1 MKKIF
6 TLITVMLV
14 AMSAMAQNLKSTDYH
29 DQLVITI
36 NGETMPA
43 EQAVITITEEA
54 EEGKYTVKLNQFSF
68 MGMLIGDVTMNGV
81 QGDDDSEGFTNYA
94 TVDKDGKPITLTATI
109 TNEVPTEIMGML
121 GGKIDVT
128 VKEGS
133 RSKDGKLYAMI
144 TLVVPG
150 VGNVDAVF
158 GDNNFD
164 GSSINGVSSD
174 DDKVAAIY
182 ALNGVRVS
190 TMTRGVNIL
199 KMQSGKTIKVFNRK

>member
-14 AMSAMAQNLKSTDYH
+14 AMSAMAQDLKSTDYH

-36 NGETMPA
+36 EGNTTPA
-43 EQAVITITEEA
+43 GQAVITISEEA
-54 EEGKYTVKLNQFSF
+54 KEGKYTIKLNQFSF
-68 MGMLIGDVTMNGV
+68 NGMLIGDVTMTGV
-81 QGDDDSEGFTNYA
+81 QGDDDSEGFTNYSA
-94 TVDKDGKPITLTATI
+94 ENKTATI
-109 TNEVPTEIMGML
+109 TNGIPDFIALL
-121 GGKIDVT
+121 GGQVEVT

-182 ALNGVRVS
+182 ALNGARVS

-199 KMQSGKTIKVFNRK
+199 KMQSGKTIKVFNR

>member
-14 AMSAMAQNLKSTDYH
+14 AMSAMAQDLKSTDYH

-36 NGETMPA
+36 EGNTMPA
-43 EQAVITITEEA
+43 GQAVITITEEA
-54 EEGKYTVKLNQFSF
+54 EEGKYTIKLNQFSF
-68 MGMLIGDVTMNGV
+68 NGMLIGDVTMNGV
-81 QGDDDSEGFTNYA
+81 QGDDDSEGFTNYSA
-94 TVDKDGKPITLTATI
+94 ENKTATI
-109 TNEVPTEIMGML
+109 TNGIPDFIAAF
-121 GGKIDVT
+121 GGQVEVT

-144 TLVVPG
+144 TLVVPD

-182 ALNGVRVS
+182 ALNGARVS

>member
-14 AMSAMAQNLKSTDYH
+14 AMSAMAQDLKSTDYH

-54 EEGKYTVKLNQFSF
+54 EEGKYTIKLNQFSF
-68 MGMLIGDVTMNGV
+68 MGLLIGDVTMTGV
-81 QGDDDSEGFTNYA
+81 QGDDDSDGFTNYA
-94 TVDKDGKPITLTATI
+94 TTQTATI
-109 TNEVPTEIMGML
+109 TNGEAEGIMGML

-128 VKEGS
+128 VKDGS
-133 RSKDGKLYAMI
+133 RSKGGKFYAMI

-182 ALNGVRVS
+182 ALNGARVS
-190 TMTRGVNIL
+190 TRGVNIL
-199 KMQSGKTIKVFNRK
+199 KMSDGTTRKVLVK

>member
-14 AMSAMAQNLKSTDYH
+14 AMSAMAQDLKSTDYH

-43 EQAVITITEEA
+43 EQAVITIAEEA

-68 MGMLIGDVTMNGV
+68 LGLLIGDVTMTGV

-94 TVDKDGKPITLTATI
+94 TTQTATI
-109 TNEVPTEIMGML
+109 TNGEAEGIMGML

-128 VKEGS
+128 VKDGS
-133 RSKDGKLYAMI
+133 RSKGGKFYAMI

-182 ALNGVRVS
+182 ALNGARVS

-199 KMQSGKTIKVFNRK
+199 KMQSGKTIKVFNR

>member
-14 AMSAMAQNLKSTDYH
+14 AMSAMAQDLKSTDYH

-43 EQAVITITEEA
+43 EQAVITIAEEA

-68 MGMLIGDVTMNGV
+68 MGLLIGDVTMTGV

-94 TVDKDGKPITLTATI
+94 TTQTATI
-109 TNEVPTEIMGML
+109 TNGEAEGIMGML

-128 VKEGS
+128 VKDGS
-133 RSKDGKLYAMI
+133 RSKGGKFYAMI

-164 GSSINGVSSD
+164 GSSINAVSSD

-182 ALNGVRVS
+182 ALNGARVS

-199 KMQSGKTIKVFNRK
+199 KMQSGKTIKVFNR

>member
-14 AMSAMAQNLKSTDYH
+14 AMSAMAQDLKSTGYH

-43 EQAVITITEEA
+43 GQAVITISEEA
-54 EEGKYTVKLNQFSF
+54 EEGKYTIKLNQFSF
-68 MGMLIGDVTMNGV
+68 NGMLIGDVTMNGV

-94 TVDKDGKPITLTATI
+94 TVNKDDEPITLTATI
-109 TNEVPTEIMGML
+109 TNGDPLFMGML
-121 GGKIDVT
+121 GGKVDVT
-128 VKEGS
+128 VKKGS

-174 DDKVAAIY
+174 DDKIAAIY
-182 ALNGVRVS
+182 ALNGARVS

>member
-14 AMSAMAQNLKSTDYH
+14 AMSAMAQDLKSTDYH

-36 NGETMPA
+36 NGETMSA
-43 EQAVITITEEA
+43 GQALITISEET
-54 EEGKYTVKLNQFSF
+54 EEGKYTIKLNQFSF
-68 MGMLIGDVTMNGV
+68 MGQLIGDVTMNGV

-94 TVDKDGKPITLTATI
+94 TVNENGDPITLAATI
-109 TNEVPTEIMGML
+109 TNGDPTGIMGML

-128 VKEGS
+128 VKKGS

-182 ALNGVRVS
+182 ALNGARVS

>member
-14 AMSAMAQNLKSTDYH
+14 AMSAMAQDPKSTDYH
-29 DQLVITI
+29 DQFVITI
-36 NGETMPA
+36 NGETMSA
-43 EQAVITITEEA
+43 GQAVITITEEA
-54 EEGKYTVKLNQFSF
+54 EEGKYTIKLNQFSF
-68 MGMLIGDVTMNGV
+68 MGQLIGDVTVDGV

-94 TVDKDGKPITLTATI
+94 TVNENGDPITQTATI
-109 TNEVPTEIMGML
+109 TNGIPDFIAAL
-121 GGKIDVT
+121 GGQVEVT
-128 VKEGS
+128 VKKGS

-144 TLVVPG
+144 TLVVPH

-182 ALNGVRVS
+182 ALNGARIS

>member
-14 AMSAMAQNLKSTDYH
+14 AMSAMAQDLKSTDYH

-36 NGETMPA
+36 NGETKPA
-43 EQAVITITEEA
+43 EQAVITIAEEA

-68 MGMLIGDVTMNGV
+68 MGLLIGDVTMTGV

-94 TVDKDGKPITLTATI
+94 TTQTATI
-109 TNEVPTEIMGML
+109 TNGEAEGIMGML

-128 VKEGS
+128 VKDGS
-133 RSKDGKLYAMI
+133 RSKGGKFYAMI

-182 ALNGVRVS
+182 ALNGARVS

>member
-14 AMSAMAQNLKSTDYH
+14 AMSAMAQDLKSTDYH

-36 NGETMPA
+36 EGNTMPA

-54 EEGKYTVKLNQFSF
+54 EEGKYTIKLNQFSF
-68 MGMLIGDVTMNGV
+68 NGMLIGDVTMNGV
-81 QGDDDSEGFTNYA
+81 QGDDDSDGFTNYA
-94 TVDKDGKPITLTATI
+94 TVNENGDPITLTATI
-109 TNEVPTEIMGML
+109 TNGDPAEIMGML

-144 TLVVPG
+144 TLVVPY

-182 ALNGVRVS
+182 ALNGARVS

>member
-14 AMSAMAQNLKSTDYH
+14 AMSAMAQDLKSTDYH

-54 EEGKYTVKLNQFSF
+54 EEGKYTIKLNQFSF
-68 MGMLIGDVTMNGV
+68 MGLLIGDVTMTGV

-94 TVDKDGKPITLTATI
+94 TTQTATI
-109 TNEVPTEIMGML
+109 TNGKAEGIMGML

-128 VKEGS
+128 VKDGS
-133 RSKDGKLYAMI
+133 RSKGGKFYAMI

-182 ALNGVRVS
+182 ALNGARVS

>member
-6 TLITVMLV
+6 TFITVMLV
-14 AMSAMAQNLKSTDYH
+14 AMSAMAQDLKSTDYH

-36 NGETMPA
+36 NNETMPA

-54 EEGKYTVKLNQFSF
+54 EEGKYTIKLNQFSF
-68 MGMLIGDVTMNGV
+68 MGLLIGDVTMTGV

-94 TVDKDGKPITLTATI
+94 TTQTATI
-109 TNEVPTEIMGML
+109 TNGEAEGIMGML

-128 VKEGS
+128 VKDGS
-133 RSKDGKLYAMI
+133 RSKDGKFYAMI

-182 ALNGVRVS
+182 ALNGARVS

-199 KMQSGKTIKVFNRK
+199 KMQSGKTIKVFNR

>member
-14 AMSAMAQNLKSTDYH
+14 AMSAMAQDLKSTDYH

-43 EQAVITITEEA
+43 EQAVITISEEA
-54 EEGKYTVKLNQFSF
+54 EEGKYTIKLNQFSF
-68 MGMLIGDVTMNGV
+68 MGLLIGDVTMTGV

-94 TVDKDGKPITLTATI
+94 TTQTATI
-109 TNEVPTEIMGML
+109 TNGEAEGIMGML

-128 VKEGS
+128 VKKGS
-133 RSKDGKLYAMI
+133 RSKDGKFYAMI

-158 GDNNFD
+158 GNNDFD
-164 GSSINGVSSD
+164 GTSINGVSSA

-182 ALNGVRVS
+182 ALNGARVS
-190 TMTRGVNIL
+190 TMSRGVNIL

>member
-14 AMSAMAQNLKSTDYH
+14 AMSAMAQDLKSTDYH

-36 NGETMPA
+36 EGNTMPA

-54 EEGKYTVKLNQFSF
+54 EEGKYTIKLNQFSF
-68 MGMLIGDVTMNGV
+68 NGMLIGDVTMTGV
-81 QGDDDSEGFTNYA
+81 QGDDDSEGFTNYSA
-94 TVDKDGKPITLTATI
+94 ENKTATI
-109 TNEVPTEIMGML
+109 TNGIPDFIALL
-121 GGKIDVT
+121 GGQVEVT

-144 TLVVPG
+144 TLVVTG
-150 VGNVDAVF
+150 IGNVDAVF

-182 ALNGVRVS
+182 ALNGARVS

>member
-14 AMSAMAQNLKSTDYH
+14 AMSAMAQDLKSTDYH

-43 EQAVITITEEA
+43 EQAVITIAEEA

-68 MGMLIGDVTMNGV
+68 MGLLIGDVTMTGV

-94 TVDKDGKPITLTATI
+94 TTQTATI
-109 TNEVPTEIMGML
+109 TNGEAEGIMGML

-128 VKEGS
+128 VKDGS
-133 RSKDGKLYAMI
+133 RSKGGKFYAMI

-182 ALNGVRVS
+182 ALNGTRVS

-199 KMQSGKTIKVFNRK
+199 KMQSGKTIKVFNR

>member
-14 AMSAMAQNLKSTDYH
+14 AMSAMAQDLKSTGYH

-36 NGETMPA
+36 SGETMPA

-54 EEGKYTVKLNQFSF
+54 EEGKYTIKLNQFSF
-68 MGMLIGDVTMNGV
+68 KGLLIGDVTMTGV
-81 QGDDDSEGFTNYA
+81 QGDDDSDGFTNYA
-94 TVDKDGKPITLTATI
+94 TTQTATI
-109 TNEVPTEIMGML
+109 TNGEAEGIMGML

-128 VKEGS
+128 VKDGS
-133 RSKDGKLYAMI
+133 RSKGGKFYAMI

-182 ALNGVRVS
+182 ALNGARVS

-199 KMQSGKTIKVFNRK
+199 KMQSGKTIKVFNR

>member
-14 AMSAMAQNLKSTDYH
+14 AMSAMAQDLKSTDYH

-68 MGMLIGDVTMNGV
+68 MGLLIGDVTMTGV

-94 TVDKDGKPITLTATI
+94 TTQTATI
-109 TNEVPTEIMGML
+109 TNGEAEGIMGML

-128 VKEGS
+128 VKDGS
-133 RSKDGKLYAMI
+133 RSKGGKFYAMI

-174 DDKVAAIY
+174 GDKVAAIY
-182 ALNGVRVS
+182 ALNGARVS

>member
-14 AMSAMAQNLKSTDYH
+14 AMSAMAQDPKSTDYH

-36 NGETMPA
+36 EGNTMPA
-43 EQAVITITEEA
+43 GQAVITISEEA
-54 EEGKYTVKLNQFSF
+54 EEGKYTIKLNQFSF
-68 MGMLIGDVTMNGV
+68 NELLIGDVTMTGV

-94 TVDKDGKPITLTATI
+94 TVNENGDPITLTATI
-109 TNEVPTEIMGML
+109 TNGDPAGIMGLL

-128 VKEGS
+128 VKKGS

-164 GSSINGVSSD
+164 GSSINGVSLD

-182 ALNGVRVS
+182 ALNGARVS
-190 TMTRGVNIL
+190 KMNRGVNIL
-199 KMQSGKTIKVFNRK
+199 KMQSGKTIKVFNR

>member
-14 AMSAMAQNLKSTDYH
+14 AMSAMAQDLKSTEDYH

-36 NGETMPA
+36 EGNTMPA

-54 EEGKYTVKLNQFSF
+54 EEGKYTIKLNQFSF
-68 MGMLIGDVTMNGV
+68 NGMLIGDVTMTGV

-94 TVDKDGKPITLTATI
+94 TVNENGDPITQTATI
-109 TNEVPTEIMGML
+109 TNGIPDFIALL
-121 GGKIDVT
+121 GGQVEVT
-128 VKEGS
+128 VKKGS

-150 VGNVDAVF
+150 IGNVDAVF

-182 ALNGVRVS
+182 ALNGARVS

>member
-14 AMSAMAQNLKSTDYH
+14 AMSAMAQDLKSTDYH

-43 EQAVITITEEA
+43 GQAVITISEEA
-54 EEGKYTVKLNQFSF
+54 EEGKYTIKLNQFSF
-68 MGMLIGDVTMNGV
+68 MGLLIGDVTMTGV

-94 TVDKDGKPITLTATI
+94 TTQTATI
-109 TNEVPTEIMGML
+109 TNGEAEGIMGML

-128 VKEGS
+128 VKDGS
-133 RSKDGKLYAMI
+133 RSKGGKFYAMI

-182 ALNGVRVS
+182 ALNGARVS

>member
-1 MKKIF
+1 
-6 TLITVMLV
+6 
-14 AMSAMAQNLKSTDYH
+14 MSAMAQDLKSTDYH

-54 EEGKYTVKLNQFSF
+54 EEGKYTIKLNQFSF
-68 MGMLIGDVTMNGV
+68 MGLLIGDVTMTGV

-94 TVDKDGKPITLTATI
+94 TTQTATI
-109 TNEVPTEIMGML
+109 TNGEAEGIMGML

-128 VKEGS
+128 VKDGS
-133 RSKDGKLYAMI
+133 RSKGGKFYAMI

-182 ALNGVRVS
+182 ALNGARVS

>member
-14 AMSAMAQNLKSTDYH
+14 AMSAMAQDLKSTDYH

-43 EQAVITITEEA
+43 EQAVITIAEEA

-68 MGMLIGDVTMNGV
+68 MGQLIGDVTMTGV

-94 TVDKDGKPITLTATI
+94 TTQTATI
-109 TNEVPTEIMGML
+109 TNGEAEGIMGML

-128 VKEGS
+128 VKDGS
-133 RSKDGKLYAMI
+133 RSKGGKFYAMI

-182 ALNGVRVS
+182 ALNGARVS

-199 KMQSGKTIKVFNRK
+199 KMQSGKTIKVFNR

>member
-14 AMSAMAQNLKSTDYH
+14 AMSAMAQDLKSIDYH

-43 EQAVITITEEA
+43 EQAVITISEEA
-54 EEGKYTVKLNQFSF
+54 EEGKYTIKLNQFSF
-68 MGMLIGDVTMNGV
+68 MGLLIGDVTMTGV
-81 QGDDDSEGFTNYA
+81 KGDDDTEGFTNYS
-94 TVDKDGKPITLTATI
+94 TTQTATI
-109 TNEVPTEIMGML
+109 TNGEAEGIMGML

-128 VKEGS
+128 VKDGS
-133 RSKDGKLYAMI
+133 RSKDGKFYAMI

-158 GDNNFD
+158 GNNNFD
-164 GSSINGVSSD
+164 GTSINGVSSD

-182 ALNGVRVS
+182 ALNGARVS

-199 KMQSGKTIKVFNRK
+199 KMQSGKTIKVFNRR

>member
-14 AMSAMAQNLKSTDYH
+14 AMSAMAQDLKSTDYH

-54 EEGKYTVKLNQFSF
+54 EEGKYTIKLNQFSF
-68 MGMLIGDVTMNGV
+68 MGLLIGDVTMTGV
-81 QGDDDSEGFTNYA
+81 QGDDDSDGFTNYA
-94 TVDKDGKPITLTATI
+94 TTQTATI
-109 TNEVPTEIMGML
+109 TNGEAEGIMGML

-128 VKEGS
+128 VKDGS
-133 RSKDGKLYAMI
+133 RSKGGKFYAMI
-144 TLVVPG
+144 TLVVLG

-182 ALNGVRVS
+182 ALNGARVS

>member
-14 AMSAMAQNLKSTDYH
+14 AISAMAQDLKSTDYN

-36 NGETMPA
+36 EGKTMPA

-54 EEGKYTVKLNQFSF
+54 EEGKYTIKLNQFSF
-68 MGMLIGDVTMNGV
+68 NGMLIGDVTMNGV

-94 TVDKDGKPITLTATI
+94 TVNKDGEPITLTATI
-109 TNEVPTEIMGML
+109 TNGIPDFIALL
-121 GGKIDVT
+121 GGQVEVT

-182 ALNGVRVS
+182 ALNGARVS

>member
-14 AMSAMAQNLKSTDYH
+14 AMSAMAQDLKSTDYH

-36 NGETMPA
+36 EGNTMPA

-54 EEGKYTVKLNQFSF
+54 EEGKYTIKLNQFSF
-68 MGMLIGDVTMNGV
+68 NGMLIGDVTMNGV

-94 TVDKDGKPITLTATI
+94 TVNKDGEQITLTATI
-109 TNEVPTEIMGML
+109 TNGDPAGIMGML

-144 TLVVPG
+144 TLVVPY

-182 ALNGVRVS
+182 ALNGARVS

>member
-14 AMSAMAQNLKSTDYH
+14 AMSAMAQDLKSTDYH

-43 EQAVITITEEA
+43 GQAVITISEEA
-54 EEGKYTVKLNQFSF
+54 EEGKYTIKLNQFSF
-68 MGMLIGDVTMNGV
+68 NGMLIGDVTMNGV

-94 TVDKDGKPITLTATI
+94 TVNKDDEPITLTATI
-109 TNEVPTEIMGML
+109 TNGDPLFMGML
-121 GGKIDVT
+121 GGKVDVT
-128 VKEGS
+128 VKKGS

-182 ALNGVRVS
+182 ALNGARVS

>member
-14 AMSAMAQNLKSTDYH
+14 AMSAMAQDLKSTDYH

-43 EQAVITITEEA
+43 GQAVITISEEA
-54 EEGKYTVKLNQFSF
+54 EGKYTIKLNQFSF

-182 ALNGVRVS
+182 ALNGARVS

>member
-14 AMSAMAQNLKSTDYH
+14 AMSAMAQNLKRTDYH

-94 TVDKDGKPITLTATI
+94 TTQTATI
-109 TNEVPTEIMGML
+109 TNGEAEGIMGML
-121 GGKIDVT
+121 GGKIVVT
-128 VKEGS
+128 VKDGS
-133 RSKDGKLYAMI
+133 RSKGGKFYAMI

-182 ALNGVRVS
+182 ALNGARVS

>member
-14 AMSAMAQNLKSTDYH
+14 AMSAMAQDLKSTDYH

-36 NGETMPA
+36 EGNTMPA
-43 EQAVITITEEA
+43 GQAVITITEEA
-54 EEGKYTVKLNQFSF
+54 EEGKYTIKLNQFSF
-68 MGMLIGDVTMNGV
+68 NGMLIGDVTMNGV
-81 QGDDDSEGFTNYA
+81 QGDDDSEGFTNYSA
-94 TVDKDGKPITLTATI
+94 ENKTATI
-109 TNEVPTEIMGML
+109 TNGIPDFIAAL
-121 GGKIDVT
+121 GGQVEVT

-144 TLVVPG
+144 TLVVHG

-182 ALNGVRVS
+182 ALNGARVS

>member
-14 AMSAMAQNLKSTDYH
+14 AMSAMAQDLKRTDYH

-36 NGETMPA
+36 EGNTMPA
-43 EQAVITITEEA
+43 GQAVITITEEA
-54 EEGKYTVKLNQFSF
+54 EEGKYTIKLNQFSF
-68 MGMLIGDVTMNGV
+68 NGMLIGDVTMNGV

-94 TVDKDGKPITLTATI
+94 TVNKDDEPITLTATI
-109 TNEVPTEIMGML
+109 TNGDPLFMGML
-121 GGKIDVT
+121 GGKVDVT
-128 VKEGS
+128 VKKGS

-182 ALNGVRVS
+182 ALNGARVS

-199 KMQSGKTIKVFNRK
+199 KMQSGKTIKVFNR

>member
-14 AMSAMAQNLKSTDYH
+14 AMSAMAQDLKSTDYH

-36 NGETMPA
+36 EGNTMPA
-43 EQAVITITEEA
+43 GQAVITITEEA
-54 EEGKYTVKLNQFSF
+54 EKGKYTIKLNQFSF
-68 MGMLIGDVTMNGV
+68 NGMLIGDVTMNGV

-94 TVDKDGKPITLTATI
+94 TVNKDDEPITLTATI
-109 TNEVPTEIMGML
+109 TNGDPLFMGML
-121 GGKIDVT
+121 GGKVDVT
-128 VKEGS
+128 VKKGS

-164 GSSINGVSSD
+164 GSSINGISSD

-182 ALNGVRVS
+182 ALNGARVS

-199 KMQSGKTIKVFNRK
+199 KMQSGKTIKVFNR

>member
-14 AMSAMAQNLKSTDYH
+14 AMSAMAQDLKSTDYH

-54 EEGKYTVKLNQFSF
+54 EEGKYTIKLNQFSF
-68 MGMLIGDVTMNGV
+68 MGLLIGDVTMTGV

-94 TVDKDGKPITLTATI
+94 TTQTATI
-109 TNEVPTEIMGML
+109 TNGEAEGIMGML

-128 VKEGS
+128 VKDGS
-133 RSKDGKLYAMI
+133 RSKGGKFYAMI

-182 ALNGVRVS
+182 ALNGARVS

>member
-14 AMSAMAQNLKSTDYH
+14 AMSAMAQDLKSTDYH

-43 EQAVITITEEA
+43 EQAVITIAEEA
-54 EEGKYTVKLNQFSF
+54 EEGKYTIKLNQFSF
-68 MGMLIGDVTMNGV
+68 MELLIGDVTMTGV

-94 TVDKDGKPITLTATI
+94 TTQTATI
-109 TNEVPTEIMGML
+109 TNGEAEGIMGML

-128 VKEGS
+128 VKDGS
-133 RSKDGKLYAMI
+133 RSKDGKFYAMI

-182 ALNGVRVS
+182 ALNGARVS

-199 KMQSGKTIKVFNRK
+199 KMQSGKTIKVFSRK

>member
-14 AMSAMAQNLKSTDYH
+14 AMSAMAQDLKSTDYH

-36 NGETMPA
+36 EGNTMPA
-43 EQAVITITEEA
+43 GQAVITISEEA
-54 EEGKYTVKLNQFSF
+54 EEGKYTIKLNQFSF
-68 MGMLIGDVTMNGV
+68 NELLIGDVTMTGV

-94 TVDKDGKPITLTATI
+94 TVNENGDPITQTATI
-109 TNEVPTEIMGML
+109 TNGIPDFIAAL
-121 GGKIDVT
+121 GGQVEVT
-128 VKEGS
+128 VKKGS
-133 RSKDGKLYAMI
+133 RSKGGKFYAMI

-182 ALNGVRVS
+182 ALNGARVS

>member
-14 AMSAMAQNLKSTDYH
+14 AMSAMAQDLKSTDYH

-54 EEGKYTVKLNQFSF
+54 EEGKYTIKLNQFSF
-68 MGMLIGDVTMNGV
+68 MGLLIGDVTMTGV

-94 TVDKDGKPITLTATI
+94 TTQTATI
-109 TNEVPTEIMGML
+109 TNGEAEGIMGML

-128 VKEGS
+128 VKDGS
-133 RSKDGKLYAMI
+133 RSKDGKFYAMI

-182 ALNGVRVS
+182 ALNGARVS

-199 KMQSGKTIKVFNRK
+199 KMQSGKTIKVFNR

>member
-14 AMSAMAQNLKSTDYH
+14 AMSAMAQDLKSTDYH

-36 NGETMPA
+36 EGKTMPA

-54 EEGKYTVKLNQFSF
+54 EEGKYTIKLNQFSF
-68 MGMLIGDVTMNGV
+68 MGLLIGDVTMTGV

-94 TVDKDGKPITLTATI
+94 TTQTATI
-109 TNEVPTEIMGML
+109 TNGEAEGIMGML

-128 VKEGS
+128 VKDGS
-133 RSKDGKLYAMI
+133 RSKGGKFYAMI

-182 ALNGVRVS
+182 ALNGARVS

-199 KMQSGKTIKVFNRK
+199 KMQSGKTIKVFNR

>member
-14 AMSAMAQNLKSTDYH
+14 AMSAMAQDLKSTDYH

-36 NGETMPA
+36 EGNTMPA
-43 EQAVITITEEA
+43 GQAVITISEEA
-54 EEGKYTVKLNQFSF
+54 EEGKYTIKLNQFSF
-68 MGMLIGDVTMNGV
+68 MGMLIGDVTMTGV

-94 TVDKDGKPITLTATI
+94 TTQTATI
-109 TNEVPTEIMGML
+109 TNGEAEGIMGML

-128 VKEGS
+128 VKDGS
-133 RSKDGKLYAMI
+133 RSKGGKFYAMI

-182 ALNGVRVS
+182 ALNGARVS

-199 KMQSGKTIKVFNRK
+199 KMQSGKTIKVFNR